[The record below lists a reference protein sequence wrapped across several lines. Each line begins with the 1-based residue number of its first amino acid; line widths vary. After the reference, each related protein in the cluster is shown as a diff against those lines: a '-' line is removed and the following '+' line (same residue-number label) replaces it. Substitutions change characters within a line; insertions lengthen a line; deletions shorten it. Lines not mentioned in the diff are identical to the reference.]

1 LDWGRTEGEFLRLEH
16 GYHSAEERARKKA
29 LFDKHGAIE
38 LLTHQARAATPE
50 PFRDLLLSIA
60 RTAYEQRKAA

>member
-1 LDWGRTEGEFLRLEH
+1 LEH

-29 LFDKHGAIE
+29 LYEKHGAIE
-38 LLTHQARAATPE
+38 LLTHKARAATPE

-60 RTAYEQRKAA
+60 RTANQERAHGEAA